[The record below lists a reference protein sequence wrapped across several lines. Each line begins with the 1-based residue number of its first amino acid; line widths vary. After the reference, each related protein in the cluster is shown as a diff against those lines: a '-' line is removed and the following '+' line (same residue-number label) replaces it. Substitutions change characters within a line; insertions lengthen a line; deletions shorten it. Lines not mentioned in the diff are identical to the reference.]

1 LGKPSPRRF
10 KESQRPWPMMR
21 WSSSSISSSCPA
33 ATISCERVPHRQGD
47 GLGRHHREVVATI
60 PPEWLLVFDVKEGWQ
75 QLCVFLGV
83 PVPVDE
89 PFPHVNDAADFT
101 RRQRDQYR
109 HIAAFCSQP

>member
-1 LGKPSPRRF
+1 
-10 KESQRPWPMMR
+10 MMR
-21 WSSSSISSSCPA
+21 WSSSSIASSCPA